1 MNNLL
6 FLTIKKKIMEYDYLF
21 YIILSLTIYLGIIYT
36 CYRYGYLDKY
46 IRRDNTQII
55 ETTINP
61 VVCTTPQ

>member
-1 MNNLL
+1 
-6 FLTIKKKIMEYDYLF
+6 MEYVYLF

-46 IRRDNTQII
+46 FRRYNTQII
-55 ETTINP
+55 ETTVNP